1 MAKTLLQVVTLEKT
15 HFEQEVEMIVFD
27 GMDGQIGILP
37 GHAPMTAAL
46 SDSGVLRAY
55 DGDDQY
61 VFYVAGGFAKISAE
75 SVTILTEAAETP
87 EEIDAIRVKKEIEKE
102 EHELTKNLSITEATR
117 HKRDLRRALVRLEV
131 SSYPIV
137 RRS

>member
-15 HFEQEVEMIVFD
+15 HFGQEVEMIVFD

-55 DGDDQY
+55 DGDAQY
-61 VFYVAGGFAKISAE
+61 VFYIAGGFAKITAE
-75 SVTILTEAAETP
+75 NVTILTEAAETP
-87 EEIDAIRVKKEIEKE
+87 EEIDAIRAQKEKE
-102 EHELTKNLSITEATR
+102 NAEHELSKNLNMAELTR
-117 HKRDLRRALVRLEV
+117 HNRDLRRALVRLEV

-137 RRS
+137 RR

>member
-1 MAKTLLQVVTLEKT
+1 MAKTLLKVVTLEKT

-27 GMDGQIGILP
+27 GMDGQVGILP

-55 DGDDQY
+55 DGDSQY
-61 VFYVAGGFAKISAE
+61 VFYIAGGFAKISAE
-75 SVTILTEAAETP
+75 DVTILTEAAETP
-87 EEIDAIRVKKEIEKE
+87 EEIDSIRVQKIIESE
-102 EHELTKNLSITEATR
+102 EHELTKNLSMAEATR
-117 HKRDLRRALVRLEV
+117 HKRELRRALVRLEV

-137 RRS
+137 RR